1 MTTIIQH
8 ADPATLL
15 AFAAGSLP
23 EALSAVVAAHVAMCP
38 VCRREIADMELM
50 GAALLTGDLLA
61 SSSGSRF
68 PVPPRPR
75 TAPAT
80 LAKAPRRAAADP
92 LPPPIATAYG
102 LTLDTVPWR
111 RLGPGVWHHRLSL
124 APGSEG
130 DLRLLRIAAG
140 QKMPEH
146 GHGGTELTLVIAGA
160 YRDTTGQYYPGDIQ
174 DIDEETEHSPVADPD
189 EGCICL
195 IASERRARFKGL
207 VGRLVGPLT
216 GM

>member
-15 AFAAGSLP
+15 AFAAGTLP

-38 VCRREIADMELM
+38 SCRAEVADMELM
-50 GAALLTGDLLA
+50 GAALLTGSPMAA
-61 SSSGSRF
+61 SSGERV
-68 PVPPRPR
+68 PVPARPR
-75 TAPAT
+75 CAPPGLIARHR
-80 LAKAPRRAAADP
+80 PADP
-92 LPPPIATAYG
+92 LPSPISTAYG

-111 RLGPGVWHHRLSL
+111 RLGPGVWHHRLALS
-124 APGSEG
+124 AGSEG

-140 QKMPEH
+140 QQMPEH

-160 YRDTTGQYYPGDIQ
+160 YSDETGNYRRGDIQ
-174 DIDEETEHSPVADPD
+174 DIDEETEHRPLADRD